1 MGNFNKDS
9 KGLLCED
16 QGRNK
21 RYPTSTNATVSTILF
36 ADDLSGNPSRPRN
49 ARQSAGCSTSNFI
62 LNAHNL
68 SSRT

>member
-1 MGNFNKDS
+1 MGNFNNDS

-21 RYPTSTNATVSTILF
+21 RYPTSPNATVSTILF

-49 ARQSAGCSTSNFI
+49 ARRSAVCSASNFI